1 MNATVTTRRTLP
13 RPMVI
18 RDIPEDI
25 AALWAM
31 SHQERIDAMWAGRL
45 TLSQLT
51 KWTSRRPHEV
61 PLLGSEF
68 AWIVMRMPEWD
79 EPATDR
85 SHNVVHLPER
95 TRSDRAA
102 A

>member
-1 MNATVTTRRTLP
+1 MSATVTLARTLP
-13 RPMVI
+13 RALTL
-18 RDIPEDI
+18 RDTPDDI

-31 SHQERIDAMWAGRL
+31 SAQERVDAMWAGAL

-51 KWTSRRPHEV
+51 KWSSRRPHEV
-61 PLLGSEF
+61 PLLGGEF

-79 EPATDR
+79 ESAVGRRD
-85 SHNVVHLPER
+85 NVVHLPER
-95 TRSDRAA
+95 RRGDRAA